1 MYDPD
6 ILYRKWNVSRPS
18 ENPLIESLNFYF
30 ICSKTMPSY
39 ILYVSQKGTVDWRA
53 AEILQ

>member
-1 MYDPD
+1 MYDPN